1 MDPQI
6 ATIIP
11 TRADSDCLIER
22 ALESVLLQTLK
33 ASLVVIVG
41 DCAGGAEFT
50 KSVLQPYLKSSIC
63 VYLPNSRQPGYS
75 GVVNTGLA
83 HFAAKGF
90 SGFVALLDDDDTWDP
105 THLEANWRA
114 AQGTGADVVVSGLRM
129 IRSGKI
135 QPRDLPIDLNQSDF
149 LVGNPGWQG
158 SNTFVRLSAMLRV
171 GGFREGMISC
181 NDRDLAIR
189 LLDDPSV
196 SIAYTGEWTANW
208 HFNDSGASLSAQG
221 SSSKRFG
228 LAAFWRL
235 YGSRMS
241 ALERTGFF
249 RRAKAYFGFDEHEIV
264 EQAGSVETM
273 HLMEEKEVTIGN

>member
-1 MDPQI
+1 MNAGI

-11 TRADSDCLIER
+11 TRAEHDSPIMR
-22 ALESVLLQTLK
+22 ALESVLFQTLK
-33 ASLVVIVG
+33 DSLVIIVG
-41 DCAGGAEFT
+41 DCAGGTEFT
-50 KSVLQPYLKSSIC
+50 KSALQPHLKSSSC
-63 VYLPNSRQPGYS
+63 VYLSNSRQPGYS
-75 GVVNTGLA
+75 GTVNTGLTYL
-83 HFAAKGF
+83 AAVGF

-105 THLEANWRA
+105 THLEANWQA

-129 IRSGKI
+129 NLSGII
-135 QPRDLPIDLNQSDF
+135 QPRKLLSEMTQGDF

-158 SNTFVRLSAMLRV
+158 SNTFVRLATILRI

-208 HFNDSGASLSAQG
+208 HFNNSGASLSAKG
-221 SSSKRFG
+221 SPSKRSG

-241 ALERTGFF
+241 ASERTGFF
-249 RRAKAYFGFDEHEIV
+249 ARAKAYFGFDEHEIV
-264 EQAGSVETM
+264 EQADSVGTM
-273 HLMEEKEVTIGN
+273 HLMEEKEVTVGN